1 MPGALL
7 VRRFGLASDQMLA
20 TADNDTAVLAVLSDR
35 FRLPL
40 QRLRPGRVIVTEVP
54 GAKVP
59 VRAFLRDGGAV
70 VTIRPEHSAL
80 VGRRLNDPATL
91 RDALEAV
98 ARDLPGRV
106 LTAVTRTGVRFP
118 PPQVPITV
126 TTADDPRL
134 PDWVQGH
141 FTGPAWTVL
150 GPDGKVLSTAVLK
163 DYDDRLREISVGTD
177 AAARGRGL
185 ARAVAAAAA
194 QAVLDEDR
202 AVLYMHDEDNEA
214 SARVAAAAGL
224 TELGRLASIVPD
236 RASADG
242 DNTR

>member
-1 MPGALL
+1 MPPP
-7 VRRFGLASDQMLA
+7 
-20 TADNDTAVLAVLSDR
+20 ADNDTAVLAVLADR

-40 QRLRPGRVIVTEVP
+40 DQLRPGRVLVAQAP

-70 VTIRPEHSAL
+70 VTVRPEHAAL
-80 VGRRLNDPATL
+80 VGHRLDDPRTL

-106 LTAVTRTGVRFP
+106 LTAVTRTGVRIP
-118 PPQVPITV
+118 PPQVPIMV
-126 TTADDPRL
+126 TTATDPRL

-150 GPDGKVLSTAVLK
+150 GPDGEVLSTAVLK
-163 DYDDRLREISVGTD
+163 DYDDRLREISVGTA

-194 QAVLDEDR
+194 QAVLDDDR

-236 RASADG
+236 RAPDRATDENG
-242 DNTR
+242 